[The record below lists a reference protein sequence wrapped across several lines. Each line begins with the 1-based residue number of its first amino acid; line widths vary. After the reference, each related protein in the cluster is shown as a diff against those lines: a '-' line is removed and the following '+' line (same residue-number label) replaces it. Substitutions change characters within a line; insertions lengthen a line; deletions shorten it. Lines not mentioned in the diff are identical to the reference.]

1 MILLCT
7 FKSLIKIV
15 EPKNTEFLCGKVVS
29 GKSVLYNWRRREKS
43 TVIHEPCTINFL
55 EKILQRFFFS
65 ESIIDFTDFIWFI
78 LLGLFCRYYCYLWPE
93 VGVRMF
99 CKVFFRSCIIVFS
112 AIMDKTRNFLHCS
125 AKTLYAL
132 NVGDSYWTI
141 QRHNLESIH
150 CDDRTSALSLDRKK
164 APSDDRSKQARLSVY
179 SLKSVHFIK
188 EFYWGN
194 TIQSCPWPRS
204 DPCHHWRSPRF
215 FFPLP

>member
-1 MILLCT
+1 MAKWYLEKAFFTI
-7 FKSLIKIV
+7 
-15 EPKNTEFLCGKVVS
+15 EDEG
-29 GKSVLYNWRRREKS
+29 EKS

-141 QRHNLESIH
+141 QRQNLESIH

-164 APSDDRSKQARLSVY
+164 APSDDRSKQARLPVY
-179 SLKSVHFIK
+179 SLKSLHFIK

-204 DPCHHWRSPRF
+204 DPCHHWRSLRF

>member
-1 MILLCT
+1 MAKWYLEKAFFTI
-7 FKSLIKIV
+7 
-15 EPKNTEFLCGKVVS
+15 EDEG
-29 GKSVLYNWRRREKS
+29 EKS

-93 VGVRMF
+93 VGVRMS

-141 QRHNLESIH
+141 QRQNLESIH

-164 APSDDRSKQARLSVY
+164 SS
-179 SLKSVHFIK
+179 
-188 EFYWGN
+188 E
-194 TIQSCPWPRS
+194 
-204 DPCHHWRSPRF
+204 WRSVEASSALCLQF
-215 FFPLP
+215 EISTFH